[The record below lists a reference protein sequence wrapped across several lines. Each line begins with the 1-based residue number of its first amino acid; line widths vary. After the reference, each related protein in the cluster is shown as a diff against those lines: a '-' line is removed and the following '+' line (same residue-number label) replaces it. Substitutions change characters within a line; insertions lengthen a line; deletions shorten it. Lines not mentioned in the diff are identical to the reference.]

1 MRQFIKQHW
10 FKLNF
15 VVLVMVIIG
24 ISIYQINAQ
33 SAKQEFKRLGAAPAF
48 QLENRDGNMM
58 SLDDTSGKVR
68 LIYFYF
74 STCPDVCMPTTALLA
89 EVQEELRKKKA
100 LGDKAVMLSVSFDPE
115 NDTKER
121 LEEYSSFF
129 NADPDAWFFLRGDS
143 EEQMKELAN
152 EYSIL
157 VEKDQDGN
165 FVHNNNFILVDSQG
179 EIRHFYSV
187 DLETK
192 ADQIAN
198 DMVAL
203 YNE

>member
-1 MRQFIKQHW
+1 MKQFVKQHW

-24 ISIYQINAQ
+24 VSLYQINAQ
-33 SAKQEFKRLGAAPAF
+33 SASQEFRHLGEAPAF
-48 QLENRDGNMM
+48 QLENWDG
-58 SLDDTSGKVR
+58 SEIALDDTEGKVR

-89 EVQEELRKKKA
+89 EVQDELRKKKA

-115 NDTKER
+115 NDTRER

-129 NADPDAWFFLRGDS
+129 NANPNAWFFLRGDS
-143 EEQMKELAN
+143 EEEMKELALQ
-152 EYSIL
+152 YKIG
-157 VEKDQDGN
+157 VEKDKDGN
-165 FVHNNNFILVDSQG
+165 FVHNNNFILVDNQG

-187 DLETK
+187 DLDLIAE
-192 ADQIAN
+192 QIAN